1 MAVFLVALVA
11 VPLFWI
17 FLASVQT
24 PRGAFTLANYLR
36 AFTDRELLQTI
47 WLTLWMGIGVGA
59 LSVVVGAPMGWLV
72 ARTDL
77 PGKAVIKSLVLASFV
92 TPPFLGA
99 FCWTMLAGPNAGV
112 INKWWKGITG
122 SESALVNIYSV
133 PGVIFVIFLYCYPYV
148 FTLLVNGLD
157 LISSDMEEAAGILGA
172 SPYRTAVTV
181 TLPLVAPAIISGFI
195 LAFLQTLTLFGSPAI
210 LALPAGIHTMVT
222 RIWAMF
228 QFPPR
233 VEVAAAYSVPLLLM
247 TVALLGL
254 QKRLLTRRG
263 YATVVGKSVARRP
276 IELGWLKLP
285 ALGFCYLVV
294 ALAIFLPYLILL
306 QASVSKA
313 WGQPLTWA
321 NFTFDNFTF
330 GLFQYSATVD
340 AIGNTLKLGVLTAT
354 IGTLLSTVIAY
365 VAHRRLI
372 RFSGALSFFATA
384 PLVVPGIV
392 LAVGLFLTY
401 TKPPLVLYGTI
412 WILFLAYLTKELPVG
427 YAQTESTMKSIHPE
441 LEEAGRILGASRLRT
456 LWDVMAPLAKSGV
469 AATWCF
475 IFIGAIRELS
485 ASILLFTSQSKV
497 ISVMIYDL
505 KEEGKWEIIS
515 VLGILL
521 LVFTF
526 AIVAIVSR
534 LGRRVGTTASSRL

>member
-1 MAVFLVALVA
+1 M
-11 VPLFWI
+11 
-17 FLASVQT
+17 
-24 PRGAFTLANYLR
+24 
-36 AFTDRELLQTI
+36 
-47 WLTLWMGIGVGA
+47 
-59 LSVVVGAPMGWLV
+59 
-72 ARTDL
+72 
-77 PGKAVIKSLVLASFV
+77 
-92 TPPFLGA
+92 
-99 FCWTMLAGPNAGV
+99 
-112 INKWWKGITG
+112 
-122 SESALVNIYSV
+122 
-133 PGVIFVIFLYCYPYV
+133 
-148 FTLLVNGLD
+148 
-157 LISSDMEEAAGILGA
+157 
-172 SPYRTAVTV
+172 
-181 TLPLVAPAIISGFI
+181 
-195 LAFLQTLTLFGSPAI
+195 
-210 LALPAGIHTMVT
+210 
-222 RIWAMF
+222 
-228 QFPPR
+228 
-233 VEVAAAYSVPLLLM
+233 
-247 TVALLGL
+247 
-254 QKRLLTRRG
+254 
-263 YATVVGKSVARRP
+263 
-276 IELGWLKLP
+276 
-285 ALGFCYLVV
+285 
-294 ALAIFLPYLILL
+294 
-306 QASVSKA
+306 
-313 WGQPLTWA
+313 
-321 NFTFDNFTF
+321 DNFTF

-354 IGTLLSTVIAY
+354 VGTLLSTVIAY

>member
-24 PRGAFTLANYLR
+24 SRGAFTLANYVR

-99 FCWTMLAGPNAGV
+99 FCWTMLAGPNAGI

-133 PGVIFVIFLYCYPYV
+133 AGVIFVIFLYCYPYV

-276 IELGWLKLP
+276 IELG
-285 ALGFCYLVV
+285 
-294 ALAIFLPYLILL
+294 
-306 QASVSKA
+306 
-313 WGQPLTWA
+313 
-321 NFTFDNFTF
+321 
-330 GLFQYSATVD
+330 
-340 AIGNTLKLGVLTAT
+340 
-354 IGTLLSTVIAY
+354 
-365 VAHRRLI
+365 
-372 RFSGALSFFATA
+372 
-384 PLVVPGIV
+384 
-392 LAVGLFLTY
+392 
-401 TKPPLVLYGTI
+401 
-412 WILFLAYLTKELPVG
+412 
-427 YAQTESTMKSIHPE
+427 
-441 LEEAGRILGASRLRT
+441 
-456 LWDVMAPLAKSGV
+456 
-469 AATWCF
+469 
-475 IFIGAIRELS
+475 
-485 ASILLFTSQSKV
+485 
-497 ISVMIYDL
+497 
-505 KEEGKWEIIS
+505 
-515 VLGILL
+515 
-521 LVFTF
+521 
-526 AIVAIVSR
+526 
-534 LGRRVGTTASSRL
+534 